1 MAYIVVSTAS
11 DVNSP
16 YKNPVVTS
24 DNCQV
29 TLRVT
34 RKRAVHIINIIK
46 ANVKLSTSIISCR
59 CTAVH
64 AFGQLPQSSMTRC
77 CKNWQNLMTYN

>member
-46 ANVKLSTSIISCR
+46 ANVKLSTSILMQ
-59 CTAVH
+59 VH
-64 AFGQLPQSSMTRC
+64 SRPRLWSVASVINDMLLQELAKFDDI
-77 CKNWQNLMTYN
+77 